1 MYYYMNPRSQIMV
14 MQVLLV
20 MLVFIIMGMMY
31 SQYSLSSDMKN
42 DINNIDFSC
51 PDVTCPTNNKCPD
64 CVCPEGENKSHDC
77 PSCPKCPDN
86 NTNCPSVDDIVSG
99 LFPGRSTGLT
109 TAGKY
114 FEINTDETYELLP
127 DYSYFD
133 AGVQFPDNPVLD
145 QPLITGNPDIT
156 SNQISNSIE
165 NLNIDTNTQES
176 LSGMNMGLGSETR
189 TDLNS
194 ATESIAPPTSVSNPR
209 SDNMDDDGS

>member
-194 ATESIAPPTSVSNPR
+194 ATESIAPPTSGSNPR

>member
-20 MLVFIIMGMMY
+20 ILVFIIMGMLY

-51 PDVTCPTNNKCPD
+51 PECPDMTCPTNNKCPD
-64 CVCPEGENKSHDC
+64 CVCPEGGAKCPDC
-77 PSCPKCPDN
+77 PSCPQCPDN
-86 NTNCPSVDDIVSG
+86 NTNCPSVDDIVG
-99 LFPGRSTGLT
+99 GVFPGRSTGLT

-114 FEINTDETYELLP
+114 FEINADETYELLP

-145 QPLITGNPDIT
+145 QPLISGNPDIT
-156 SNQISNSIE
+156 SNQISI
-165 NLNIDTNTQES
+165 
-176 LSGMNMGLGSETR
+176 
-189 TDLNS
+189 
-194 ATESIAPPTSVSNPR
+194 
-209 SDNMDDDGS
+209 

>member
-194 ATESIAPPTSVSNPR
+194 ATESIAPPTSGSNPR
-209 SDNMDDDGS
+209 SDNMDDGGS

>member
-20 MLVFIIMGMMY
+20 ILVFIIMGMMY

-51 PDVTCPTNNKCPD
+51 PDMTCPTNNKCPD
-64 CVCPEGENKSHDC
+64 CVCPEGGAKCPDC
-77 PSCPKCPDN
+77 PSCPQCPDN
-86 NTNCPSVDDIVSG
+86 NTNCPSVDDIVG
-99 LFPGRSTGLT
+99 GVFPGRSTGLT

-114 FEINTDETYELLP
+114 FEINADETYELLP

-133 AGVQFPDNPVLD
+133 AGVQFPNNPVLD
-145 QPLITGNPDIT
+145 QPLISGNPDIT

-189 TDLNS
+189 SDSNLP
-194 ATESIAPPTSVSNPR
+194 TESKAPSTSVDNPR
-209 SDNMDDDGS
+209 SDDDGS